1 MVPTGDE
8 IMDYAATLSAVRAL
22 NHDEKVRLVSE
33 VWDEVADD
41 FLPDELDEDT
51 KRLLD
56 ERIADMERNPDD
68 VVPWEQVYAEA
79 KARLRQ

>member
-1 MVPTGDE
+1 
-8 IMDYAATLSAVRAL
+8 MDYAATLSAVRAL